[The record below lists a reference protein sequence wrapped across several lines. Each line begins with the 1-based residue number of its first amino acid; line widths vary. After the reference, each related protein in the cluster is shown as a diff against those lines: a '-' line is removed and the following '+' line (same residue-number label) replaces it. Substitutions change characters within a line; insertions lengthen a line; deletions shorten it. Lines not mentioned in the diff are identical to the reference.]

1 MKKFDENLS
10 KKAKKMSLEECHAPT
25 ISSVIFIYAH
35 TMVYINLQFTKV
47 SVHFFSLFVAV
58 RRWKIPKKCS
68 KMTTLL

>member
-35 TMVYINLQFTKV
+35 AMVYINLQSLLKFQSIF
-47 SVHFFSLFVAV
+47 SVCL
-58 RRWKIPKKCS
+58 
-68 KMTTLL
+68 